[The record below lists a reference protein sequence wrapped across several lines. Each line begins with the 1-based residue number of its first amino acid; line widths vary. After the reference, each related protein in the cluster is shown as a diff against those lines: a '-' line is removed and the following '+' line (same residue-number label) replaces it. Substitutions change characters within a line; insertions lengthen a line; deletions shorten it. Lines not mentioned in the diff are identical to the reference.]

1 MDGPH
6 LRHRFEWC
14 QLTAAAAAGPQADHP
29 RLHALPQLLHA
40 RVAAGKKAGRGGGVA
55 GVQCCR
61 GRSARAVL
69 LYGAAQRRRQ
79 LCCRDPSFAAGPC
92 PHLYMAKPVI
102 ASTTPAVI
110 FIVNSLPS
118 PSSIADSTSR
128 PTILTSPSTVVVT
141 ALVFLIMRLWIWGR
155 EGQAGG

>member
-1 MDGPH
+1 
-6 LRHRFEWC
+6 
-14 QLTAAAAAGPQADHP
+14 
-29 RLHALPQLLHA
+29 
-40 RVAAGKKAGRGGGVA
+40 
-55 GVQCCR
+55 
-61 GRSARAVL
+61 
-69 LYGAAQRRRQ
+69 
-79 LCCRDPSFAAGPC
+79 
-92 PHLYMAKPVI
+92 MAKPVI